1 MIGGHCQPAPF
12 FLENDLNIEFHPLA
26 DIFPLIGGAE
36 FESLA
41 ADILANGVL
50 EPIVIYE
57 GQILD
62 GRNRYRAAMSVGV
75 DCPKEEYTGTDPA
88 GYVVSLNIHRRHL
101 TESQRAMSAAKL
113 ANMGAGR
120 NWANLPDKTS
130 NAEAA
135 KMLNVSE
142 RSVKT
147 AKNRL
152 IHRLASFSYFYS
164 SISTVKNCFI
174 AKA

>member
-101 TESQRAMSAAKL
+101 TESQRAMAAAKL
-113 ANMGAGR
+113 ANMTVGQPEK
-120 NWANLPDKTS
+120 NSANLQNTS
-130 NAEAA
+130 RAEAA
-135 KMLNVSE
+135 KLLNVSE
-142 RSVKT
+142 RSVNT
-147 AKNRL
+147 AKKIERQGGD
-152 IHRLASFSYFYS
+152 
-164 SISTVKNCFI
+164 NCTGTRGVR
-174 AKA
+174 